1 MSVQNSFWGP
11 PLWRTLHTLAEKLGR
26 QTTPMIEADENRYW
40 IQLLKSV
47 SGAMPCALCRNHYEA
62 WRKSNPLELF
72 QPLRRVALRDAA
84 RKWLWSLHET
94 VNKDRGVTGPMLE
107 QMEEMYAR
115 RTASDVKKDLDLIT
129 TMSKQAM
136 IQRLITGEQYRTF
149 REKMG
154 LLQRTVGFYSS

>member
-26 QTTPMIEADENRYW
+26 QTTPMIEADETRYW

-47 SGAMPCALCRNHYEA
+47 GGVMPCALCRNHYEA
-62 WRKSNPLELF
+62 WRKSHPLEEY

-94 VNKDRGVTGPMLE
+94 VNKDRGVTGPTID
-107 QMEEMYAR
+107 QMEEMYGR
-115 RTASDVKKDLDLIT
+115 RSPADVKKDLELLS

-149 REKMG
+149 REKMV
-154 LLQRTVGFYSS
+154 LLQRTIGFYSS